1 MKRALPII
9 IFFGVTFAVL
19 IFLTYYEPP
28 KRDVL
33 DEGIW
38 KVANLIDTPLVEG
51 TTLTIRFHD
60 GNVKG
65 SSGCNT
71 FSGRYEVQNEHITIT
86 ALELTTDN
94 CMKPGIMEQERA
106 FTKFLAEVDTFAV
119 SKDELVLTAKDGGLV
134 KFESMLTE

>member
-9 IFFGVTFAVL
+9 IFFGVAFAVL
-19 IFLTYYEPP
+19 LFLTYYEPP

-38 KVANLIDTPLVEG
+38 KVVDLKESSLVEG

-71 FSGRYEVQNEHITIT
+71 FSGRYEVQKESITIS
-86 ALELTTDN
+86 ALNLTTDN
-94 CMKPGIMEQERA
+94 CMKPGIMDQERT
-106 FTKFLAEVDTFAV
+106 FTNFLANVDSFVVT
-119 SKDELVLTAKDGGLV
+119 KDELTLTAKDDSLV
-134 KFESMLTE
+134 KFISMLNE